1 MDPMTLVGVLLGIL
15 AIVAATVM
23 DGNSFGALIGP
34 SSLVL
39 VSVGTLGITMAGYQM
54 SDVLRVPKAAV
65 AALTSKVTGSAD
77 LVKTMV
83 ECSEIARKEGVLAL
97 EPKLETIDDEFLKMG
112 LQQVVDGLDADA
124 VRDVL
129 DIEIAGLDERHRTM
143 FGFFKAAGGY
153 APTMGMVGTVIGL
166 INMLGNLSDPAELGL
181 GLSVAL
187 LTTLYGVL
195 FANLVFMPLSLK
207 LQRLHEV
214 EMSAMEMVVD
224 GVLAIQAGAGPRML
238 AERLRSFLPP
248 AERAEVQVG
257 TRSSGAIQA
266 EAA

>member
-1 MDPMTLVGVLLGIL
+1 MDPMTLVGVLI
-15 AIVAATVM
+15 AIFAIIISTVM

-39 VSVGTLGITMAGYQM
+39 VSLGTIGVTAAGFRL
-54 SDVLRVPKAAV
+54 SDVTRAPKAGI
-65 AALTSKVTGSAD
+65 AAIKAKPTESAG

-97 EPKLETIDDEFLKMG
+97 EPKLETVDDGFLKMG
-112 LQQVVDGLDADA
+112 LQQVVDGLDAEA
-124 VRDVL
+124 VREVL
-129 DIEIAGLDERHRTM
+129 EIEMAGLDERHRTM
-143 FGFFKAAGGY
+143 IGFYKAAGGY

-166 INMLGNLSDPAELGL
+166 INMLGNLSDPAQLGL

-195 FANLVFMPLSLK
+195 FANLVFMPISLK
-207 LQRLHEV
+207 LQRLHDVEV
-214 EMSAMEMVVD
+214 SSMEMVVD
-224 GVLAIQAGAGPRML
+224 GVLSIQAGAGPRML

-248 AERAEVQVG
+248 AERDEVQAG
-257 TRSSGAIQA
+257 GSSRSEER

>member
-15 AIVAATVM
+15 

-39 VSVGTLGITMAGYQM
+39 VSLGTLGVTSAGYQL
-54 SDVLRVPKAAV
+54 SDVKRAPKAAIT
-65 AALTSKVTGSAD
+65 AITSKISGSSD
-77 LVKTMV
+77 LVTTMV

-124 VRDVL
+124 VKDVL
-129 DIEIAGLDERHRTM
+129 EIEMSGLDDRHRTM
-143 FGFFKAAGGY
+143 FGFYKAAGGY

-166 INMLGNLSDPAELGL
+166 INMLGNLNDPQELGL

-195 FANLVFMPLSLK
+195 FANLVFMPISLK
-207 LQRLHEV
+207 LQRLHDV
-214 EMSAMEMVVD
+214 EISSMEMVID

-238 AERLRSFLPP
+238 AERLRAFLPP
-248 AERAEVQVG
+248 VEREGVG
-257 TRSSGAIQA
+257 PGSQQR